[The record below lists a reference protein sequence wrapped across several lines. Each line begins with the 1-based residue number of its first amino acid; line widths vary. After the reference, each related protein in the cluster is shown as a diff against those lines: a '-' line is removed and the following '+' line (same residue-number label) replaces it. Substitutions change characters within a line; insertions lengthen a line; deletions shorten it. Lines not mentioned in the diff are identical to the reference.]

1 MSLLVNTRLRFSGR
15 QQAFESDSPEIRRGV
30 AVIVDTDAGA
40 EIATVLEV
48 QDRDGQ
54 DGEKLRRVIRVATD
68 EDLEVIEANRRL
80 EDEGR
85 RYCMER
91 IAFRKL
97 PMRLVGTEIT
107 FDKKKFTFFFTAEK
121 RVDFRELV
129 KDLAS
134 KFRTRIELRQ
144 IGIRDE
150 AKLLGG
156 LGNCGREVCCK
167 LFLNEFAPISI
178 KMAKKQDIAL
188 NPSKISGR
196 CGRLMCCLSYE
207 YRQKEER
214 KKGEAP
220 SDRRKERPRRV
231 DKESPPE
238 KVVRTEVPVPETAP
252 DRPTEPAPVPPD
264 RQAETPTAPKR
275 RRRRRRKSRDGRST
289 PPAAS
294 TPDRSA
300 AQELQA
306 PAKPEKKQP
315 GASAGEDSKP
325 GAETEGEK
333 PRRRRRRRRNRKKK
347 SPNEESTS

>member
-1 MSLLVNTRLRFSGR
+1 MSLRVNTRLRFCGR
-15 QQAFESDSPEIRRGV
+15 QQAFEADTTDIRRGA

-40 EIATVLEV
+40 EIATVLAV
-48 QDRDGQ
+48 GDRDGQ

-68 EDLEVIEANRRL
+68 DDLKTIEANRRL

-91 IAFRKL
+91 IASRKL

-178 KMAKKQDIAL
+178 KMAKKQEIAL

-207 YRQKEER
+207 YLQKEG
-214 KKGEAP
+214 KKEDPVSG
-220 SDRRKERPRRV
+220 RRKERAGRSEKATTFKKIERDEALKSETV
-231 DKESPPE
+231 TTPPTE
-238 KVVRTEVPVPETAP
+238 KAP
-252 DRPTEPAPVPPD
+252 DSPEDA
-264 RQAETPTAPKR
+264 AKAPTAPKR
-275 RRRRRRKSRDGRST
+275 RRRRRRKTKDGKAAPS
-289 PPAAS
+289 PAV
-294 TPDRSA
+294 TENRSA
-300 AQELQA
+300 TPEA
-306 PAKPEKKQP
+306 P
-315 GASAGEDSKP
+315 SVSKP
-325 GAETEGEK
+325 PEAAAAGDAPKTGTDPDGNK
-333 PRRRRRRRRNRKKK
+333 TRRRRRRRRGRKKK
-347 SPNEESTS
+347 PPTEETTS